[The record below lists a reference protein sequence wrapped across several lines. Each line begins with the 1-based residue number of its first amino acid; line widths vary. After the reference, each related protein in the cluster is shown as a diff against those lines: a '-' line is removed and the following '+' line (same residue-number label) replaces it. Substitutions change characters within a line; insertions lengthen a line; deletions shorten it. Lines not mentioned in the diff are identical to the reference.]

1 MQPDDGPE
9 KPRQMQI
16 TRILI
21 QVVEALAGLLVG
33 LLIKRWERGE
43 L

>member
-1 MQPDDGPE
+1 
-9 KPRQMQI
+9 MQI

-21 QVVEALAGLLVG
+21 QVVGALAGLLVG